1 MIDLKKI
8 FIVLLC
14 IVILT
19 GCNNNEDNMNNND
32 NNNKTTYKEI
42 TQEVAYQMMDDSVVI
57 IDVREKDEYSSGHI
71 KNSINISVNHI
82 RNKINDYVTDK
93 SKVILLYCRS
103 GARAKEAAQYL
114 INMGYSNV
122 YTFGG
127 IQTWP
132 YEIVY

>member
-1 MIDLKKI
+1 MKKL
-8 FIVLLC
+8 FIVFLC
-14 IVILT
+14 IFILT
-19 GCNNNEDNMNNND
+19 GCNNNDDDSMNNND
-32 NNNKTTYKEI
+32 NNNKVKYKEI

-57 IDVREKDEYSSGHI
+57 IDVREKDEYNSGHI

-82 RNKINDYVTDK
+82 RNKINDY
-93 SKVILLYCRS
+93 VILLYCRS

-127 IQTWP
+127 ILDWS

>member
-1 MIDLKKI
+1 MKKL
-8 FIVLLC
+8 FIVFLC
-14 IVILT
+14 IFILT
-19 GCNNNEDNMNNND
+19 GCNNNDDDSMNNND
-32 NNNKTTYKEI
+32 NNNKVKYKEI

-57 IDVREKDEYSSGHI
+57 IDVREKDEYNSGHI

-82 RNKINDYVTDK
+82 RNKINDYVSDK
-93 SKVILLYCRS
+93 DKVILLYCRS

-127 IQTWP
+127 ILDWS

>member
-1 MIDLKKI
+1 
-8 FIVLLC
+8 
-14 IVILT
+14 
-19 GCNNNEDNMNNND
+19 
-32 NNNKTTYKEI
+32 
-42 TQEVAYQMMDDSVVI
+42 MDDSVVI
-57 IDVREKDEYSSGHI
+57 IDVREKDEYNSGHI

-82 RNKINDYVTDK
+82 RNKINDYVSDK
-93 SKVILLYCRS
+93 DKVILLYCRS

-127 IQTWP
+127 ILDWS